1 MIVAWCRARTLAAM
15 DSRTSAL
22 ISLATA
28 ALALGGCGEQRDRV
42 ARTVPVPLDERTTAP
57 GRASAA
63 SEVSLTE
70 YRLSPSNP
78 RLARAGSIAFT
89 ATNDGQVRHALRVDG
104 PADQVTSD
112 LFAPGER
119 GTIVVK
125 LPPGTYKWY
134 CPIADHEQRGM
145 VGRVRVA
152 E

>member
-1 MIVAWCRARTLAAM
+1 MR
-15 DSRTSAL
+15 SRTSAL
-22 ISLATA
+22 ISFA
-28 ALALGGCGEQRDRV
+28 ALTLALGGCGEQRGRV
-42 ARTVPVPLDERTTAP
+42 ARTVPAPLDEQTTAP
-57 GRASAA
+57 GRASEA
-63 SEVSLTE
+63 SAVSLTE

-78 RLARAGSIAFT
+78 RLARPGRIAFT

-104 PADQVTSD
+104 PAGSVTSD
-112 LFAPGER
+112 ILAPGGR